1 MIINIPLQIKI
12 NRAVN
17 LQSPA
22 LRLRMQVAEVGP
34 VHDQSL
40 KLCNMNYVYLLQY
53 QFVKTNIACGAH
65 TFDITATA
73 SRISWIR
80 GAATNYARYDRTLQI
95 VLRGQLLFI
104 YVLLFCWDKSH
115 LLQCSLSL
123 VS

>member
-1 MIINIPLQIKI
+1 MSIDIPLKIKI

-22 LRLRMQVAEVGP
+22 LRLIIQVADVGT
-34 VHDQSL
+34 VHVQSL
-40 KLCNMNYVYLLQY
+40 KLCDMNYVYLLQY
-53 QFVKTNIACGAH
+53 RFVEANIACGAH
-65 TFDITATA
+65 TFDITAAA

-104 YVLLFCWDKSH
+104 HVLLFCWD
-115 LLQCSLSL
+115 
-123 VS
+123 